1 VVELDSFL
9 ALLASRAI
17 KPTDDDVRLMPV
29 VPGSTSRC
37 FKFVNNEKKK
47 SCDQILGPRDLIQQ
61 TAAKIENLNR
71 QQTG

>member
-17 KPTDDDVRLMPV
+17 KPTDDDVRLMPMV
-29 VPGSTSRC
+29 LAD
-37 FKFVNNEKKK
+37 VNSEKKI